1 MFYNHQKKKKMIID
15 IIVEI
20 KEKEISPYYNST
32 IFGKVFLNW
41 TRYAMKLANKKS
53 LENF

>member
-1 MFYNHQKKKKMIID
+1 MFYNHKKKND
-15 IIVEI
+15 NSDLIVEV